1 MKSLLFLLSLTFL
14 WCLGCSTSQT
24 SDSESSLSDSTFV
37 VNFYKS
43 INGLSL
49 EDVEDLIKNDLQH
62 LDSTYFVEYDS
73 PINGYTVK
81 AVLKDF
87 KPIGLSLHTG
97 CAYMWFTDSISARS
111 LLHPTFALDDSI
123 AKQLKTR
130 FVNQLNYN
138 IIPNEYYK
146 YKSNQLGQFHD
157 VPFAF
162 FDVDFDGEKEL
173 LLRHPFVGQRWRS
186 TYSPFSLST
195 TDYNRFEDDY
205 IYSSIDSAMIK
216 SDKYEHYPILDDMA
230 QFDST
235 NKTII
240 LHESAG
246 VWGNE
251 WLYYKDCK
259 LVKKIVEYFDGSKY
273 KVKRIIYNGDKQ
285 IESNIPV
292 DKDRSY
298 SID

>member
-1 MKSLLFLLSLTFL
+1 MKSLFLFLLSLTLL
-14 WCLGCSTSQT
+14 WCWGCSTSQT

-97 CAYMWFTDSISARS
+97 YAYMWFTDSISTRS
-111 LLHPTFALDDSI
+111 LLHPTFALTDSI
-123 AKQLKTR
+123 AVQLKTR
-130 FVNQLNYN
+130 IVNNLDYE
-138 IIPNEYYK
+138 ITCDDYYK
-146 YKSNQLGQFHD
+146 SKLGQFSD

-173 LLRHPFVGQRWRS
+173 LLRHPFVGQRGRS
-186 TYSPFSLST
+186 TYSPFKPSPSDLYS
-195 TDYNRFEDDY
+195 FEDDY
-205 IYSSIDSAMIK
+205 PYSPIDSLLIE
-216 SDKYEHYPILDDMA
+216 SEKYVHYPILDDMA
-230 QFDST
+230 QFDRA
-235 NKTII
+235 NRTII

-246 VWGNE
+246 AW
-251 WLYYKDCK
+251 
-259 LVKKIVEYFDGSKY
+259 
-273 KVKRIIYNGDKQ
+273 
-285 IESNIPV
+285 
-292 DKDRSY
+292 
-298 SID
+298 

>member
-1 MKSLLFLLSLTFL
+1 MKSLLLFLLSLTLL
-14 WCLGCSTSQT
+14 WCFGCSTSQT
-24 SDSESSLSDSTFV
+24 SDSEYSLSDSTFV
-37 VNFYKS
+37 YNFYKS

-62 LDSTYFVEYDS
+62 LDSTYFIEYDS
-73 PINGYTVK
+73 PINGYSVK

-87 KPIGLSLHTG
+87 SPNGLCVYTAL
-97 CAYMWFTDSISARS
+97 AYMWFTDSCSTRS
-111 LLHPTFALDDSI
+111 ILHPTFALDDST
-123 AKQLKTR
+123 AMQLKTKV
-130 FVNQLNYN
+130 VNKLDYG
-138 IIPNEYYK
+138 ITCDDYYK
-146 YKSNQLGQFHD
+146 SKLGQFHN

-162 FDVDFDGEKEL
+162 YDVDFDGEKEL
-173 LLRHPFVGQRWRS
+173 LLRHPFIGQRGRS
-186 TYSPFSLST
+186 TYSPFKSSPTNL
-195 TDYNRFEDDY
+195 YLFEDDY
-205 IYSSIDSAMIK
+205 PYSPIDSVLTESEEYA
-216 SDKYEHYPILDDMA
+216 HYPILDDMA
-230 QFDST
+230 QFDSA

-246 VWGNE
+246 AWGNE

-292 DKDRSY
+292 DKDRYY